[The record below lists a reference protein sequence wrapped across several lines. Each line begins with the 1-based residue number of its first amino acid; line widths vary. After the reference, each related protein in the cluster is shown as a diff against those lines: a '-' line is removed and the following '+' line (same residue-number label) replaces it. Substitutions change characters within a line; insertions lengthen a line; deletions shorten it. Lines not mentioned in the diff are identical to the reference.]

1 MGNIGNSPSQNSFHR
16 DNIGVSDLHGDNS
29 GVVSFNRD
37 NLGVSVLLLSPVSH
51 HHTHIEK
58 HHTKQMSETPQFKAD
73 FKARNL
79 KRQGNF
85 FEVQP
90 TPGGDPEHMQRCEQ
104 PVTIKRMIN
113 SQVLDQRV
121 LLLSPVSHHHTHIE
135 KHHTKQMSVTPQFP

>member
-1 MGNIGNSPSQNSFHR
+1 MGSGNRVLLHDERRDMVIQFVNTNIGIR
-16 DNIGVSDLHGDNS
+16 YAEA
-29 GVVSFNRD
+29 VVKRA
-37 NLGVSVLLLSPVSH
+37 
-51 HHTHIEK
+51 E
-58 HHTKQMSETPQFKAD
+58 SEGFKRWGKTNGKKKKD
-73 FKARNL
+73 
-79 KRQGNF
+79 F

-135 KHHTKQMSVTPQFP
+135 KHHTKQMSVTPQLDGD